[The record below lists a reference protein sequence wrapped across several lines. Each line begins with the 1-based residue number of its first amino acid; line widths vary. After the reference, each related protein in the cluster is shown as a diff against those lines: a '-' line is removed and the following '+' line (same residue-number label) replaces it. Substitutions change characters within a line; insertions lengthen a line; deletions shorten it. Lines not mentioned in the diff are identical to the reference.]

1 MINENVNDANKIE
14 YWDVSK
20 ITIIQSFSLESSH
33 SALHCQGRNM
43 IFTPFVWFFFTNLHQ
58 KGTFSLINV
67 DLYLSYIKPLPPKKP
82 ETFETTDFLKG
93 SLIFVAYK
101 HIYLQPPCALFLHA
115 FHEIWHH
122 MQKDHLFSKSAVICK
137 RHIFWLW
144 PFFQV
149 EISSNVWW
157 FDSINEFPK
166 PSSPLQGTT
175 PPKISKHSKWL
186 H

>member
-1 MINENVNDANKIE
+1 MYINPYYWVDDHPPTIEKHIRDSGGGIMTLFVLMSTSKYDYIE
-14 YWDVSK
+14 YIVLD
-20 ITIIQSFSLESSH
+20 IHIIDIWFLEH
-33 SALHCQGRNM
+33 
-43 IFTPFVWFFFTNLHQ
+43 I
-58 KGTFSLINV
+58 
-67 DLYLSYIKPLPPKKP
+67 Y
-82 ETFETTDFLKG
+82 
-93 SLIFVAYK
+93 
-101 HIYLQPPCALFLHA
+101 IYLQPPCALFLHA